1 MQMSTLIDEIAQ
13 GPIVRKVRERI
24 RKIREKIRGLLGE

>member
-1 MQMSTLIDEIAQ
+1 MSTLIDEIAQ

-24 RKIREKIRGLLGE
+24 RKVRERVRRLLGG